1 MKQRADTRERI
12 LQTAILLF
20 WERGYAE
27 STLADLMARAEVN
40 SGSFYYFFKS
50 KENLLL
56 AVLERYKEM
65 LHSVLLAPIWE
76 KISDPIERVFGLLA
90 RYREAVVMT
99 GCTYGCPIGR
109 LAMEVAPEMGAV
121 HALIAA
127 NFEGWSTA
135 VRECLEMARD
145 RLPQGIDLVRLSR
158 FVLTV
163 MEGGVMQSR
172 SYRSVEPFDQAV
184 EQLRDYFDRLLAE
197 GAAQRQ
203 AQI

>member
-1 MKQRADTRERI
+1 MKEKADTRERI

-20 WERGYAE
+20 WERGYSE
-27 STLADLMARAEVN
+27 TTLADLMARAEVN

-50 KENLLL
+50 KEKLLL

-65 LHSVLLAPIWE
+65 LHAVLLAPIWE
-76 KISDPIERVFGLLA
+76 KISDPIERIFGLLA

-135 VRECLEMARD
+135 VRECLEAARE
-145 RLPQGIDLVRLSR
+145 RLPKDINLVRLSR

-172 SYRSVEPFDQAV
+172 SYRNVEPFDQAV

-197 GAAQRQ
+197 GAAQRRT
-203 AQI
+203 

>member
-1 MKQRADTRERI
+1 MKEKAGTKERI

-20 WERGYAE
+20 WERGYAQ
-27 STLADLMARAEVN
+27 TNLADLMAKAEVN

-50 KENLLL
+50 KEKLLL

-65 LHSVLLAPIWE
+65 LHAVLLAPIWE
-76 KISDPIERVFGLLA
+76 KVSDPIERIFGLLA

-99 GCTYGCPIGR
+99 DCTYGCPIGR
-109 LAMEVAPEMGAV
+109 LAMEVAPEMSAV
-121 HALIAA
+121 HVLIAE
-127 NFEGWSTA
+127 NFEAWSNK
-135 VRECLEMARD
+135 VRECLEAARE
-145 RLPQGIDLVRLSR
+145 RLPKDIDMVRLSR

-184 EQLRDYFDRLLAE
+184 AELRDYFRRLLAE
-197 GAAQRQ
+197 GAAQRGL
-203 AQI
+203 